1 MRLHQTDTQ
10 RREGVMTQQQ
20 PWRTGGP
27 SAMSVFSASCLDA
40 TRRGRFRDQ
49 YAAVAAADDRRR

>member
-40 TRRGRFRDQ
+40 TRRVRFRDQ
-49 YAAVAAADDRRR
+49 YAAVAET